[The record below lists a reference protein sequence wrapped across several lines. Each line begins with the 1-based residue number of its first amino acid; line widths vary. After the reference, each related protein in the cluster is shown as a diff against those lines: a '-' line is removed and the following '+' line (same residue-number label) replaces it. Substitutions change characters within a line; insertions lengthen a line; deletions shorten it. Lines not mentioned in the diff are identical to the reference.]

1 MKKYDYLIVGSGLF
15 GATFAHLA
23 HKQGKTC
30 LVIDKRPHLGG
41 NIYCENI
48 EGINVHKYGAHIF
61 HTSNKEVWD
70 FVNAIVEFNR
80 YTNSPVANYKGKLY
94 NLPFN
99 MNTFYQM
106 WGVTTPEEA
115 QAKIDEQKAEAVAKM
130 KADGVS
136 EPRNL
141 EEQAQV
147 LIGKDIYERLIKGY
161 TEKQWGRKCTDL
173 PAFIIKRLP
182 VRLVFDNNY
191 FNDKYQG
198 IPVGGYN
205 KLIDGL
211 LEGIDTMTSVDFFAD
226 NIQKLAENKE
236 ASQKA
241 GLIKDCWQEI
251 AEKLVFTG
259 KIDQFY
265 DYQFGKL
272 NYRTV
277 RFEQE
282 IIDSPNYQGNAV
294 VNYTEQEVPYTR
306 VIEHKHFEMFGAEV
320 YNCPK
325 TVISKEYSTEWKDG
339 MEPYYPVNDKENSEL
354 YAQYKNLA
362 DQEKDIIFGGR
373 LAEYKYYDMAPII
386 EKALAMFK

>member
-61 HTSNKEVWD
+61 HTSNKEVWN

-115 QAKIDEQKAEAVAKM
+115 QVKIDEQKAEAVTKM

-147 LIGKDIYERLIKGY
+147 LIGKDIYEQLIKGY

-211 LEGIDTMTSVDFFAD
+211 LEGIDTLTSVDFFAD
-226 NIQKLAENKE
+226 KIQKLAENKE

-251 AEKLVFTG
+251 AKKLVFTG

-362 DQEKDIIFGGR
+362 DQEKDVIFGGR